1 MKILLTGR
9 NGQVGARLV
18 RALAPLGEVHATD
31 RAELDLADPDA
42 IVATVRTLRPDLI
55 VNAAAFTDVDRAESE
70 PDEALAVNAR
80 APRILAE
87 EAARLGAPL
96 VHYSTDYVF
105 DGAKEEPYEEDD
117 APAPVSVY
125 GRTKLLGEEGV
136 RAADPPHLILRV
148 AWVYGGWTRNFLT
161 TMLDLFRRRVEVS
174 VVDDQ
179 TGSPTW
185 CREIAAATSELLQRA
200 SGKCVLPG
208 DGSVLAETLIERGGL
223 YHLAGPGR
231 TTWHGF
237 AEEIAACLRR
247 AEDARLRVENIRP
260 ISSAEYQAAARR
272 PRNSLLSSHRLEER
286 FGITLPHWEEQVA
299 GCVETFTTRRE
310 VLVG

>member
-9 NGQVGARLV
+9 NGQVGSKLI
-18 RALAPLGEVHATD
+18 RALTPLGQVHATD
-31 RAELDLADPDA
+31 RTELDLADADA
-42 IVATVRTLRPDLI
+42 IVAAVRALRPDLI
-55 VNAAAFTDVDRAESE
+55 VNAAAFTDVDKAEIE
-70 PDEALAVNAR
+70 PDEALAVNAH

-87 EAARLGAPL
+87 EAARLRTPF

-105 DGAKEEPYEEDD
+105 DGEKEEPYDEDD
-117 APAPVSVY
+117 TPAPLSVY

-148 AWVYGGWTRNFLT
+148 AWVYGGRTRNFFT
-161 TMLDLFRRRVEVS
+161 TMLDLFQRRVEVA
-174 VVDDQ
+174 VVHDQ

-185 CREIAAATSELLQRA
+185 CREIAAATAELLHGAAGTSSTLRDA
-200 SGKCVLPG
+200 
-208 DGSVLAETLIERGGL
+208 LAERGGT
-223 YHLAGPGR
+223 YHLATPGR

-247 AEDARLRVENIRP
+247 AGDPRLRLESIRP
-260 ISSAEYQAAARR
+260 ITSAEYEAPARR
-272 PRNSLLSSHRLEER
+272 PRNSLLSGYRLEER
-286 FGITLPHWEEQVA
+286 FGLTLPPWEEQVA
-299 GCVETFTTRRE
+299 GCVEALSTRRE

>member
-9 NGQVGARLV
+9 NGQVGSKLV
-18 RALAPLGEVHATD
+18 RALAPLGQVHATD
-31 RAELDLADPDA
+31 RAELDLADPDE
-42 IVATVRTLRPDLI
+42 IVGTVRALRPDLI

-70 PDEALAVNAR
+70 PDEALAVNAH

-87 EAARLGAPL
+87 EAARLVVPL

-105 DGAKEEPYEEDD
+105 DGEKDEPYEEDD
-117 APAPVSVY
+117 APGPLSVY
-125 GRTKLLGEEGV
+125 GRTKLLGDEGV
-136 RAADPPHLILRV
+136 RSVGAPHLILRV
-148 AWVYGGWTRNFLT
+148 AWVYGGRTRNFLT

-174 VVDDQ
+174 VVNDQ

-185 CREIAAATSELLQRA
+185 CWEIAAATAELLRHA
-200 SGKCVLPG
+200 SGKSPP
-208 DGSVLAETLIERGGL
+208 LAETLIEHGGL

-247 AEDARLRVENIRP
+247 VGDPQLRLESIRP
-260 ISSAEYQAAARR
+260 ITSAEYETAAHR
-272 PRNSLLSSHRLEER
+272 PRNSLLSGRKLKER
-286 FGITLPHWEEQVA
+286 FGLGLPRWEEQVA
-299 GCVETFTTRRE
+299 GCVEALSMRRE
-310 VLVG
+310 VMVG

>member
-9 NGQVGARLV
+9 NGQVGSKLAQS
-18 RALAPLGEVHATD
+18 LAPLGDVHATG
-31 RAELDLADPDA
+31 RGELDLTDPDA
-42 IVATVRTLRPDLI
+42 IVAAVHSVRPELI

-70 PDEALAVNAR
+70 PDEALAVNAH

-87 EAARLGAPL
+87 EAARLGVPL

-105 DGAKEEPYEEDD
+105 DGEKNEPYAEDD
-117 APAPVSVY
+117 TPAPLSVY

-136 RAADPPHLILRV
+136 RAAGPPHLILRV
-148 AWVYGGWTRNFLT
+148 AWVYGGRSRNFFA
-161 TMLDLFRRRVEVS
+161 TMLDLFQRRMEVS

-185 CREIAAATSELLQRA
+185 CREIAAATADLVRIA
-200 SGKCVLPG
+200 SS
-208 DGSVLAETLIERGGL
+208 GSSRSRSPLREALSERGGT

-231 TTWHGF
+231 TTWYGF
-237 AEEIAACLRR
+237 AEEIADCLRR
-247 AEDARLRVENIRP
+247 RGDPRLRLESLLP
-260 ISSAEYQAAARR
+260 ITSAEYGAAVRR
-272 PRNSLLSSHRLEER
+272 PRSSLLDGRRLAER
-286 FGITLPHWEEQVA
+286 WGITLPPWEDQVA
-299 GCVETFTTRRE
+299 GCVEAFSARRE